1 MHTNSY
7 DSDLSLSL
15 ITTTDNI
22 HNHTVS
28 NIKIYF
34 STSIVMGQTKQSQKQ
49 TRRELDEK
57 LSLSI
62 PSRNLLE
69 SLAVKCAED
78 PSPNNTFQ
86 YAFALSKSRQE
97 SELRYAVTILDN
109 LVKEGYDHQLDCMV
123 GAATALYLLMDFDEG
138 R

>member
-1 MHTNSY
+1 MAF
-7 DSDLSLSL
+7 SLAL
-15 ITTTDNI
+15 II
-22 HNHTVS
+22 V
-28 NIKIYF
+28 
-34 STSIVMGQTKQSQKQ
+34 TSIA
-49 TRRELDEK
+49 R
-57 LSLSI
+57 
-62 PSRNLLE
+62 
-69 SLAVKCAED
+69 
-78 PSPNNTFQ
+78 FQ